1 MQVIFI
7 SEKKLQKEHLSAS
20 ENFFSNLCA
29 SSYLKPCCDEN
40 VNPYASTKQLK
51 KQGIYIKKRAYERS
65 NRHISNLYLSNQQ
78 FLVNLTF
85 FQPLL
90 CSSLIPVRIEMC
102 INIHDKIT
110 EKGDIY
116 SKKSIYKTI
125 ISNWHTIEL
134 HVTN

>member
-1 MQVIFI
+1 MAICKRIAQQKNLKEGINNY
-7 SEKKLQKEHLSAS
+7 SDYKTSKSHASDLHLGKKLQKEHLSAS

-29 SSYLKPCCDEN
+29 SILKPCCDEN

-85 FQPLL
+85 F
-90 CSSLIPVRIEMC
+90 
-102 INIHDKIT
+102 
-110 EKGDIY
+110 
-116 SKKSIYKTI
+116 
-125 ISNWHTIEL
+125 
-134 HVTN
+134 

>member
-7 SEKKLQKEHLSAS
+7 SENKLQKEHLSDS
-20 ENFFSNLCA
+20 EIFFSNLCA
-29 SSYLKPCCDEN
+29 SILKPCYDEN

-51 KQGIYIKKRAYERS
+51 KQGIYIKKRVYERS

-110 EKGDIY
+110 EKEDIY

-125 ISNWHTIEL
+125 ISNWHTIEF